1 MRIVV
6 HGGAPLQGTF
16 HPSGNS
22 NAALALTAAALLTD
36 APVVLNNVPDTL
48 STTLMFDAARAL
60 GAEITRAGKTVHL
73 QTPALHTRSLESDL
87 TGEQVSTVLLLAP
100 ILARRQHARLEV
112 GYSLNRLHTHLTA
125 LRDSVISVFLA
136 A

>member
-36 APVVLNNVPDTL
+36 APVVLSNVPE
-48 STTLMFDAARAL
+48 
-60 GAEITRAGKTVHL
+60 G
-73 QTPALHTRSLESDL
+73 
-87 TGEQVSTVLLLAP
+87 
-100 ILARRQHARLEV
+100 
-112 GYSLNRLHTHLTA
+112 
-125 LRDSVISVFLA
+125 
-136 A
+136 

>member
-36 APVVLNNVPDTL
+36 APVVLSNVPDTL
-48 STTLMFDAARAL
+48 STTLMFDAAVT
-60 GAEITRAGKTVHL
+60 GNFTNYWTVHSG
-73 QTPALHTRSLESDL
+73 AH
-87 TGEQVSTVLLLAP
+87 
-100 ILARRQHARLEV
+100 
-112 GYSLNRLHTHLTA
+112 
-125 LRDSVISVFLA
+125 
-136 A
+136 